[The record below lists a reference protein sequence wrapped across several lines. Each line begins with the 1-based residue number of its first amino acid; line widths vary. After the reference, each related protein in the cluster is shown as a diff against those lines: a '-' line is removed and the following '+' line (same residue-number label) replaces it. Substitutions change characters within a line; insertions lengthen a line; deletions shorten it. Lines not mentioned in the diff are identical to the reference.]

1 MTDWKAITDKKAE
14 LYQGLPQEIV
24 DEYAGKSGVYGLYIL
39 DHLVYIGESS
49 DILNR
54 WIAHKINTLYDYG
67 QKDYK
72 EEKYAI
78 LREAWNR
85 NYPISCRVLEYC
97 KNDKQVLR
105 TREKEWIKQCQPILN
120 GGRAT
125 IGFKG
130 WEFLM
135 NLPTCEK
142 KLDN

>member
-1 MTDWKAITDKKAE
+1 MFSISKQSGNEDAYLTEYTADKLADVAN
-14 LYQGLPQEIV
+14 LL
-24 DEYAGKSGVYGLYIL
+24 
-39 DHLVYIGESS
+39 YIGESS

-97 KNDKQVLR
+97 ENDKQVLR

-142 KLDN
+142 NLDN

>member
-14 LYQGLPQEIV
+14 LYQGLPQEII

-85 NYPISCRVLEYC
+85 NYPISCKVLEYV
-97 KNDKQVLR
+97 NPYEMAGVR
-105 TREKEWIKQCQPILN
+105 I
-120 GGRAT
+120 
-125 IGFKG
+125 
-130 WEFLM
+130 
-135 NLPTCEK
+135 
-142 KLDN
+142 